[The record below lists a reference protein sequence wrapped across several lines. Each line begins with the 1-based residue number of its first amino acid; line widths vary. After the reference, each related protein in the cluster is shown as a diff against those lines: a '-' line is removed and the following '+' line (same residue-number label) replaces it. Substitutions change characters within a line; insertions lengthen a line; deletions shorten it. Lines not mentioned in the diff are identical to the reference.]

1 MALSIPI
8 YGKCKKYTCGCQ
20 RFRPKNYATN
30 ECFFCNH
37 VIGFHELSPI
47 DTLEFPYGSC
57 NEPECGCQRFK
68 SQPLDNLRCTYC
80 DHFEGFHSNWETPI
94 SNVNPITLL
103 NNFQSN
109 IIPNSNIT
117 SNTSSQFTNPR
128 AEVIANFRPTQVIPL
143 YSSQLRNAR
152 AATRRRTGNFPTHNA
167 GRPQAPALTINFL
180 ICFEKLLPNRLPKEG
195 TAFWFHLQAKS
206 LIKENIEISQTD
218 ELYNIIHNLF
228 NEKLNDQGWILYS
241 GSSGSPQKVI
251 HSELSFNLIKSNIT
265 KAKKKLYI
273 GPDTHDID
281 PDNVFSNST
290 VNPSQNLTVDPSQN
304 LTVDSSQNLTVD
316 HSQNLTVDSSQNLTV
331 TPSQNLT
338 ADSSIVDPSQNPSQ
352 NPINPTSDSTNL
364 NNWLTEPIDNI
375 LDLEFIEDTDN
386 SSLTIIDDIQEF
398 KNAIREYLNELK
410 SLYPNTTSKTIII
423 NSTTH
428 ENCFKDFCEQIKNF
442 NDLDFVYRPFIR
454 IQQEEAIDAGGVLFD
469 VLSKIFKIF
478 LTYKNSLF
486 GGEGFLFIG
495 DYTKTVSE
503 TVFVDFVE
511 ELQIFGDILFLT
523 IIYEGP
529 FPLELNP
536 SVLKYCMGFEE
547 QIGIEDLSLI
557 YPQLAEVVRKI
568 SSSEINCN
576 LSDIENF
583 DSIAIEFNIQKS
595 QYSLFTSSKANLQ
608 KLASKICKDIL
619 ITKRIEQLSILRS
632 RFNKFDFINY
642 LKTKKLNVNNF
653 IQLFY
658 EEICEANQVIQKLKF
673 GLNLNDKQSQI
684 KLWLVEWLENQDSS
698 RLSKFCYYITGFCH
712 PRNSIQ
718 IRFKNTDIQNKNL
731 IFHVCTSELELSEE
745 ADNKEE
751 FNEIMDA
758 VFAADLDGFSIL
770 PFRSF
775 RHGLCGNSKKN
786 LGRWV
791 FKGLFGII
799 SKSQAGFFY
808 EILKTPQAFISKV
821 GADFGRFLDRTFTRF
836 RGFGRDFKASGMAI
850 RSNYY
855 C

>member
-758 VFAADLDGFSIL
+758 VFAADLDASGMGYAAIQRRTWGGFQRAL
-770 PFRSF
+770 WDNFE
-775 RHGLCGNSKKN
+775 
-786 LGRWV
+786 
-791 FKGLFGII
+791 
-799 SKSQAGFFY
+799 AGFFY
-808 EILKTPQAFISKV
+808 EILKTPQAFISKISEDSWT
-821 GADFGRFLDRTFTRF
+821 GLLQDFEVLDGISKLLEWQFEVIIIV
-836 RGFGRDFKASGMAI
+836 K
-850 RSNYY
+850 NVLY
-855 C
+855 CIE

>member
-8 YGKCKKYTCGCQ
+8 Y
-20 RFRPKNYATN
+20 
-30 ECFFCNH
+30 
-37 VIGFHELSPI
+37 
-47 DTLEFPYGSC
+47 EFPYGLC

-94 SNVNPITLL
+94 SNVNLITLL

-152 AATRRRTGNFPTHNA
+152 AATCRRTGNFPTHNA
-167 GRPQAPALTINFL
+167 GRPQAPALTINYL
-180 ICFEKLLPNRLPKEG
+180 ICFEKLLPNHLPKEG

-228 NEKLNDQGWILYS
+228 NEKLNDQEWILYS

-251 HSELSFNLIKSNIT
+251 HNELS
-265 KAKKKLYI
+265 
-273 GPDTHDID
+273 PDMHDID

-290 VNPSQNLTVDPSQN
+290 VNPSQNLTVD
-304 LTVDSSQNLTVD
+304 SSQNLTVD
-316 HSQNLTVDSSQNLTV
+316 PSQNLTIDPSQNLTVNSS
-331 TPSQNLT
+331 SQNLT
-338 ADSSIVDPSQNPSQ
+338 ADFSQNLTIDSSQNSIVDPFQNPSQ
-352 NPINPTSDSTNL
+352 NPINPTSNSTNL

-503 TVFVDFVE
+503 TVFIDFVE

-684 KLWLVEWLENQDSS
+684 KLWLVKWLENQDSS

-718 IRFKNTDIQNKNL
+718 LRFKNTDIQNKNL

-758 VFAADLDGFSIL
+758 VFAADLDASI
-770 PFRSF
+770 
-775 RHGLCGNSKKN
+775 SKLQAWVNWVMRQFKEE
-786 LGRWV
+786 LGAV

-799 SKSQAGFFY
+799 LKSQAGFFY

-821 GADFGRFLDRTFTRF
+821 GADILEDSWTGLLQDFEGLDGISRHLEWQFE
-836 RGFGRDFKASGMAI
+836 GK
-850 RSNYY
+850 YL
-855 C
+855 

>member
-8 YGKCKKYTCGCQ
+8 Y
-20 RFRPKNYATN
+20 
-30 ECFFCNH
+30 
-37 VIGFHELSPI
+37 
-47 DTLEFPYGSC
+47 EFPYGLC

-94 SNVNPITLL
+94 SNVNLITLL

-152 AATRRRTGNFPTHNA
+152 AATCRRTGNFPTHNA
-167 GRPQAPALTINFL
+167 GRPQAPALTINYL
-180 ICFEKLLPNRLPKEG
+180 ICFEKLLPNHLPKEG

-228 NEKLNDQGWILYS
+228 NEKLNDQEWILYS

-251 HSELSFNLIKSNIT
+251 HNELS
-265 KAKKKLYI
+265 
-273 GPDTHDID
+273 PDMHDID

-290 VNPSQNLTVDPSQN
+290 VNPSQNLTVD
-304 LTVDSSQNLTVD
+304 SSQNLTVD
-316 HSQNLTVDSSQNLTV
+316 PSQNLTIDPSQNLTVNSS
-331 TPSQNLT
+331 SQNLT
-338 ADSSIVDPSQNPSQ
+338 ADFSQNLTIDSSQNSIVDPFQNPSQ
-352 NPINPTSDSTNL
+352 NPINPTSNSTNL

-503 TVFVDFVE
+503 TVFIDFVE

-684 KLWLVEWLENQDSS
+684 KLWLVKWLENQDSS

-718 IRFKNTDIQNKNL
+718 LRFKNTDIQNKNL

-758 VFAADLDGFSIL
+758 VFAADLDGFSMYNLFNSILLNKVFLIDLLL

-775 RHGLCGNSKKN
+775 RHGLIGLCGNSKKN

-799 SKSQAGFFY
+799 LKSQAGFFY

-821 GADFGRFLDRTFTRF
+821 GADILEDSWTGLLQDFEGLDGISRHLEWQFE
-836 RGFGRDFKASGMAI
+836 GK
-850 RSNYY
+850 YL
-855 C
+855 

>member
-1 MALSIPI
+1 MDYVMNLSVAA
-8 YGKCKKYTCGCQ
+8 K
-20 RFRPKNYATN
+20 
-30 ECFFCNH
+30 
-37 VIGFHELSPI
+37 
-47 DTLEFPYGSC
+47 
-57 NEPECGCQRFK
+57 
-68 SQPLDNLRCTYC
+68 
-80 DHFEGFHSNWETPI
+80 GFHSNWETPI
-94 SNVNPITLL
+94 SNVNLITLL

-152 AATRRRTGNFPTHNA
+152 AATCRRTGNFPTHNA
-167 GRPQAPALTINFL
+167 GRPQAPALTINYL
-180 ICFEKLLPNRLPKEG
+180 ICFEKLLPNHLPKEG

-228 NEKLNDQGWILYS
+228 NEKLNDQEWILYS

-251 HSELSFNLIKSNIT
+251 HNELSFNLIKSNIT

-273 GPDTHDID
+273 GPDMHDID

-290 VNPSQNLTVDPSQN
+290 VNPSQNLTVDSSQN
-304 LTVDSSQNLTVD
+304 LTVDSSQNLTID
-316 HSQNLTVDSSQNLTV
+316 PSQNLTVNSS
-331 TPSQNLT
+331 SQNLT
-338 ADSSIVDPSQNPSQ
+338 ADSSQNLTIDSSQNSIVDPFQNPSQ
-352 NPINPTSDSTNL
+352 NPINPTSNSTNL

-503 TVFVDFVE
+503 TVFIDFVE

-583 DSIAIEFNIQKS
+583 DSIAIEFNIQ
-595 QYSLFTSSKANLQ
+595 
-608 KLASKICKDIL
+608 
-619 ITKRIEQLSILRS
+619 
-632 RFNKFDFINY
+632 Y

-658 EEICEANQVIQKLKF
+658 EEICEANQL
-673 GLNLNDKQSQI
+673 
-684 KLWLVEWLENQDSS
+684 
-698 RLSKFCYYITGFCH
+698 
-712 PRNSIQ
+712 
-718 IRFKNTDIQNKNL
+718 RFKNTDIQNKNL

-758 VFAADLDGFSIL
+758 VFAADLDGFSMYNLFNSIL
-770 PFRSF
+770 LNKVF
-775 RHGLCGNSKKN
+775 LID
-786 LGRWV
+786 LLV

-799 SKSQAGFFY
+799 LKSQAGFFY
-808 EILKTPQAFISKV
+808 EILKTPQAFISKHLEWQFEEILKQICNV
-821 GADFGRFLDRTFTRF
+821 YQQLR
-836 RGFGRDFKASGMAI
+836 
-850 RSNYY
+850 RSDP
-855 C
+855 

>member
-20 RFRPKNYATN
+20 RFRPKNYANN

-37 VIGFHELSPI
+37 VIGFHELSPV

-57 NEPECGCQRFK
+57 NEPECGCQ
-68 SQPLDNLRCTYC
+68 
-80 DHFEGFHSNWETPI
+80 
-94 SNVNPITLL
+94 
-103 NNFQSN
+103 
-109 IIPNSNIT
+109 
-117 SNTSSQFTNPR
+117 R

-152 AATRRRTGNFPTHNA
+152 AATRRRNGNFPTHNA
-167 GRPQAPALTINFL
+167 GRPQAPALTINYL

-241 GSSGSPQKVI
+241 GSSGSPRKVI
-251 HSELSFNLIKSNIT
+251 HNELSFNLIKSNIT

-290 VNPSQNLTVDPSQN
+290 VNPSQDLTVESSQNLTIDPSQN
-304 LTVDSSQNLTVD
+304 LTVDSS
-316 HSQNLTVDSSQNLTV
+316 
-331 TPSQNLT
+331 SQNLT
-338 ADSSIVDPSQNPSQ
+338 ADSSQNSIVDPSQNPSQ
-352 NPINPTSDSTNL
+352 NPINPTSNSTNL

-583 DSIAIEFNIQKS
+583 DSIAIEFNIQ
-595 QYSLFTSSKANLQ
+595 
-608 KLASKICKDIL
+608 
-619 ITKRIEQLSILRS
+619 
-632 RFNKFDFINY
+632 Y

-658 EEICEANQVIQKLKF
+658 EEICEAN
-673 GLNLNDKQSQI
+673 
-684 KLWLVEWLENQDSS
+684 
-698 RLSKFCYYITGFCH
+698 
-712 PRNSIQ
+712 Q

-758 VFAADLDGFSIL
+758 VFAADLDGFSI
-770 PFRSF
+770 
-775 RHGLCGNSKKN
+775 
-786 LGRWV
+786 V
-791 FKGLFGII
+791 
-799 SKSQAGFFY
+799 
-808 EILKTPQAFISKV
+808 
-821 GADFGRFLDRTFTRF
+821 
-836 RGFGRDFKASGMAI
+836 
-850 RSNYY
+850 
-855 C
+855 

>member
-8 YGKCKKYTCGCQ
+8 Y
-20 RFRPKNYATN
+20 
-30 ECFFCNH
+30 
-37 VIGFHELSPI
+37 
-47 DTLEFPYGSC
+47 EFPYGLC

-94 SNVNPITLL
+94 SNVNLITLL

-152 AATRRRTGNFPTHNA
+152 AATCRRTGNFPTHNA
-167 GRPQAPALTINFL
+167 GRPQAPALTINYL
-180 ICFEKLLPNRLPKEG
+180 ICFEKLLPNHLPKEG

-241 GSSGSPQKVI
+241 GSSGLPRKVI
-251 HSELSFNLIKSNIT
+251 YNELSFNLIKSNIT

-273 GPDTHDID
+273 GPDMHDID

-290 VNPSQNLTVDPSQN
+290 VNPSQNLTVD
-304 LTVDSSQNLTVD
+304 SSQNLTVD
-316 HSQNLTVDSSQNLTV
+316 PSQNLTIDPSQNLTVNSS
-331 TPSQNLT
+331 SQNLT
-338 ADSSIVDPSQNPSQ
+338 ADFSQNLTIDSSQNSIVDPFQNPSQ
-352 NPINPTSDSTNL
+352 NPINPTSNSTNL

-454 IQQEEAIDAGGVLFD
+454 IQQEEVIDAGDILFD

-478 LTYKNSLF
+478 LIYKNSLF

-503 TVFVDFVE
+503 TVFIDFVE

-684 KLWLVEWLENQDSS
+684 KLWLVKWLENQDSS

-718 IRFKNTDIQNKNL
+718 LRFKNTDIQNKNL

-758 VFAADLDGFSIL
+758 VFAADLDASI
-770 PFRSF
+770 
-775 RHGLCGNSKKN
+775 SKLQAWVNWVMRQFKEE
-786 LGRWV
+786 LGAV

-799 SKSQAGFFY
+799 LKSQAGFFY

-821 GADFGRFLDRTFTRF
+821 GADILEDSWTGLLQDFEGLDGISRHLEWQFE
-836 RGFGRDFKASGMAI
+836 AAAQI
-850 RSNYY
+850 
-855 C
+855 

>member
-20 RFRPKNYATN
+20 RFRPKNYANN

-37 VIGFHELSPI
+37 VIGFHELSPV

-57 NEPECGCQRFK
+57 NEPECGCQ
-68 SQPLDNLRCTYC
+68 
-80 DHFEGFHSNWETPI
+80 SNWETPI

-152 AATRRRTGNFPTHNA
+152 AATRRRNGNFPTHNA
-167 GRPQAPALTINFL
+167 GRPQAPALTINYL

-241 GSSGSPQKVI
+241 GSSGSPRKVI
-251 HSELSFNLIKSNIT
+251 HNELSFNLIKSNIT

-290 VNPSQNLTVDPSQN
+290 VNPSQDLTVESSQNLTIDPSQN
-304 LTVDSSQNLTVD
+304 LTVDSS
-316 HSQNLTVDSSQNLTV
+316 
-331 TPSQNLT
+331 SQNLT
-338 ADSSIVDPSQNPSQ
+338 ADSSQNSIVDPSQNPSQ
-352 NPINPTSDSTNL
+352 NPINPTSNSTNL

-442 NDLDFVYRPFIR
+442 NDFDFVYRPFIR

-478 LTYKNSLF
+478 LSYKNSLF

-775 RHGLCGNSKKN
+775 RHGLIGLCSNSKN

-808 EILKTPQAFISKV
+808 EILKTLRLSFRRLVQVWHFE
-821 GADFGRFLDRTFTRF
+821 DFGRFLDRTFTRF

>member
-20 RFRPKNYATN
+20 RFRPKNYANN

-37 VIGFHELSPI
+37 VIGFHELSPV

-152 AATRRRTGNFPTHNA
+152 AATCRRTGNFPTHNA
-167 GRPQAPALTINFL
+167 GRPQAPALTINYL

-241 GSSGSPQKVI
+241 GSSGSPRKVI
-251 HSELSFNLIKSNIT
+251 HNELSFNLIKSNIT

-290 VNPSQNLTVDPSQN
+290 VNPSQDLTVESSQNLTIDPSQN
-304 LTVDSSQNLTVD
+304 LTVDSS
-316 HSQNLTVDSSQNLTV
+316 
-331 TPSQNLT
+331 SQNLT
-338 ADSSIVDPSQNPSQ
+338 ADSSQNSIVDPSQNPSQ
-352 NPINPTSDSTNL
+352 NPINPTSNSTNL

-442 NDLDFVYRPFIR
+442 NDFDFVYRPFIR

-478 LTYKNSLF
+478 LSYKNSLF

-503 TVFVDFVE
+503 TVFIDFVE

-758 VFAADLDGFSIL
+758 VFAADLDAS
-770 PFRSF
+770 
-775 RHGLCGNSKKN
+775 
-786 LGRWV
+786 
-791 FKGLFGII
+791 I
-799 SKSQAGFFY
+799 SKLQAWVNWVMQQFKEELGAVGFQRALWDNFEAGFFY
-808 EILKTPQAFISKV
+808 EILKTLRLSFRRLVQILEDSWTGLLQDFEVLDGISRLLEWQFEVIIIVKNV
-821 GADFGRFLDRTFTRF
+821 L
-836 RGFGRDFKASGMAI
+836 
-850 RSNYY
+850 Y
-855 C
+855 CIE

>member
-20 RFRPKNYATN
+20 RFRPKNYANN

-37 VIGFHELSPI
+37 VIGFHELSPV

-167 GRPQAPALTINFL
+167 GRPQAPALTINYL

-241 GSSGSPQKVI
+241 GSSGSPRKVI
-251 HSELSFNLIKSNIT
+251 HNELSFNLIKSNIT

-273 GPDTHDID
+273 
-281 PDNVFSNST
+281 
-290 VNPSQNLTVDPSQN
+290 
-304 LTVDSSQNLTVD
+304 
-316 HSQNLTVDSSQNLTV
+316 
-331 TPSQNLT
+331 
-338 ADSSIVDPSQNPSQ
+338 
-352 NPINPTSDSTNL
+352 
-364 NNWLTEPIDNI
+364 EPIDNI

-758 VFAADLDGFSIL
+758 VFAANLDGFSIL

-775 RHGLCGNSKKN
+775 RHGLIGLCGNSKKN

-836 RGFGRDFKASGMAI
+836 RGFGWDFKASGMAI
-850 RSNYY
+850 RR
-855 C
+855 